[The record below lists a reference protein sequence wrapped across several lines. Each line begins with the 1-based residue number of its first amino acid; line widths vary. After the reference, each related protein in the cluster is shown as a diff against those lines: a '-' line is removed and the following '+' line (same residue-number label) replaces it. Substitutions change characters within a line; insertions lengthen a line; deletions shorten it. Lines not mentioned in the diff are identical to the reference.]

1 MKLEELLS
9 LRSLGGDFA
18 ELYDFVNAGKSC
30 AAVALGPS
38 ERAHIATHLGRFVLY
53 VVPDSP
59 TQNMMFERISGFC
72 PSALVLDPK
81 DDLLIYRKA
90 FQHSRI
96 TARLKVLAAMVRG
109 EAGCVIT
116 TPQALAEYYPD
127 PKRLLDSIL
136 HVKTGDTLDLM
147 DLTDKL
153 TEMGYVREARADEK
167 SSFSLAGDT
176 LVVFPPDSDLPVRI
190 SFWGDEVESIKL
202 YDPESMITVAEKNEM
217 EIFPCNDLLLTE
229 KEWTAALDK
238 AGKESAKGKAKSG
251 ERRGAILADLE
262 AAGRRDQGGQ
272 WLLPFY
278 KNTRVNLT
286 AYLPENSLIALEE
299 DGLIVDKLGL
309 YLEEHAQRVKALS
322 EDGETLPAH
331 AKILF
336 GADDIRRMIAPF
348 AKTAFY
354 SITSTARLFD
364 PQRIFK
370 LRCSPLSDYTLNYKA
385 LYNDLRNFRSGGV
398 NVILCMGDSR
408 TAHTIADSL
417 NGEEILC
424 RYEDEP
430 SQGSAIHVTPLRLNR
445 GVCYPGCKLAIIGR
459 DDIIRRSGGRITT
472 RARATFSVPKMGDY
486 VVHDVHGIGRCV
498 GIRRMAMR
506 DSERDYISIEYAGG
520 AMLYV
525 PIDQTERLSRYSGSE
540 KAPKLSKLGGKDFEK
555 LKESVKKSLREMA
568 TNLVKLYAERM
579 QVKGFKYSPDTSIQ
593 TEFEQSFEYEDTP
606 DQTRATQEIKADME
620 RGIVMDRLLCGDVG
634 YGKTEVALRA
644 VFKTV
649 TDGKSAVILAPTTV
663 LARQHYNTASA
674 RFAPYGL
681 KVELLTRFQSKEEI
695 KASLD
700 RLATGKSLIAV
711 ATHRILGKDVRFYDL
726 GLLVLDEEQR
736 FGVEQKEKLKLVKKN
751 VNVLTLSA
759 TPIPRTLNMA
769 LTGIRDISVL
779 ETPPKNRLPVQT
791 YVTELTDAL
800 LKDAISREIARGGQV
815 YVLFNRVQGIEHMA
829 DKIASLVPEAKIV
842 VGHGQMDSVTLEDAL
857 RAFYNRQANVMVC
870 TTIIENGVDVEGAN
884 TLIVCDAD
892 KLGLAQLYQLRGR
905 VGRRDRMA
913 YAYFTT
919 DPSHVITTDAV
930 KRLKSLM
937 DYTELG
943 SGFKIAMRDLEI
955 RGAGN
960 VLGREQHGHIE
971 KVGYDMYCKLL
982 AECVDEL
989 RGVKGEDVEAEVTV
1003 DADAYLDSRYIAD
1016 VDDKLKV
1023 YREISELSSR
1033 EEADGLLKKLSVTYG
1048 KPPEELENLVTI
1060 GLIRSLACKVGI
1072 EKVVIPARGGSMTF
1086 ADGRIYRDEGYLEAI
1101 SSFGGKV
1108 SVTAEDKPRLV
1119 FDKFAGGV
1127 KEKMKTAEE
1136 ILTKIYVL
1144 TRKNN

>member
-1 MKLEELLS
+1 MELEELLS
-9 LRSLGGDFA
+9 LHALGGDFA
-18 ELYDFVNAGKSC
+18 EFYDCVNEGKSC
-30 AAVALGPS
+30 AVVALGPS
-38 ERAHIATHLGRFVLY
+38 ERAHVVTHLDKFVLY
-53 VVPDSP
+53 VVPDPP
-59 TQNMMFERISGFC
+59 TQNMMFERICSFC
-72 PSALVLDPK
+72 PSVRVLEAK

-96 TARLKVLAAMVRG
+96 TSRLKVLAAMARG

-116 TPQALAEYYPD
+116 TPQALAEYYPA
-127 PKRLLDSIL
+127 PERLLNSVVHI
-136 HVKTGDTLDLM
+136 KKGGETDLTE
-147 DLTDKL
+147 LTDKL
-153 TEMGYVREARADEK
+153 AGMGYAREERADEK
-167 SSFSLAGDT
+167 ASFALAGDT
-176 LVVFPPDSDLPVRI
+176 LVVFPPDADLPVRI

-202 YDPESMITVAEKNEM
+202 YDPESMMTVAEKDEI

-229 KEWTAALDK
+229 KEWTSALEKARRESDK
-238 AGKESAKGKAKSG
+238 AKAKNG
-251 ERRGAILADLE
+251 ERRAAILADLE

-278 KNTRVNLT
+278 KEKCAPLT
-286 AYLPENSLIALEE
+286 AYLPENSVIALEE
-299 DGLIVDKLGL
+299 DGLITDKLRL
-309 YLEEHAQRVKALS
+309 YTEEHRQRVKALA
-322 EDGETLPAH
+322 EEGEALSSH
-331 AKILF
+331 AKLL
-336 GADDIRRMIAPF
+336 ADTEGIKQMTAPF
-348 AKTAFY
+348 VKAAFY
-354 SITSTARLFD
+354 SITSTARLFE

-370 LRCSPLSDYTLNYKA
+370 MRCSPLSDYTLNYKT
-385 LYNDLRNFRSGGV
+385 LYNDLRNFRNGGF
-398 NVILCMGDSR
+398 NVVLCMGDPR
-408 TAHTIADSL
+408 TAHTITDSL
-417 NGEEILC
+417 NGEEILS
-424 RYEDEP
+424 RYEEEI
-430 SQGSAIHVTPLRLNR
+430 SRGAGLHVTPLQLAR
-445 GVCYPGCKLAIIGR
+445 GVCYPGCKLVVMGR
-459 DDIIRRSGGRITT
+459 DDIIRRSGGRVTT
-472 RARATFSVPKMGDY
+472 RTRAAFSVPKMGDY
-486 VVHDVHGIGRCV
+486 VVHDIHGIGRCV
-498 GIRRMAMR
+498 GIRRMSIR

-540 KAPKLSKLGGKDFEK
+540 KAPRLSKLGGKDFEK

-579 QVKGFKYSPDTSIQ
+579 QVKGYKYSPDTSLQ

-695 KASLD
+695 KASLE

-711 ATHRILGKDVRFYDL
+711 ATHRILGKDVRFHDL

-800 LKDAISREIARGGQV
+800 LKDAVSREIARGGQV
-815 YVLFNRVQGIEHMA
+815 YVLFNRVQGIERMA
-829 DKIASLVPEAKIV
+829 DRLAGLVPEAKIV
-842 VGHGQMDSVTLEDAL
+842 VGHGQMDPVTMEDAL
-857 RAFYNRQANVMVC
+857 RAFYNKQANVMVC
-870 TTIIENGVDVEGAN
+870 TTIIENGIDVEGAN
-884 TLIVCDAD
+884 TLIVCGAD

-919 DPSHVITTDAV
+919 EPGQVLTTDAV

-989 RGVKGEDVEAEVTV
+989 RGVKGEDVDAEVTV
-1003 DADAYLDSRYIAD
+1003 DTDAYLDSRYIPD

-1023 YREISELSSR
+1023 YREISESEDR
-1033 EEADGLLKKLSVTYG
+1033 AAADALLKKLAATYG
-1048 KPPEELENLVTI
+1048 APPIELQNLVTI
-1060 GLIRSLACKVGI
+1060 GLIRSLACKTGI
-1072 EKVVIPARGGSMTF
+1072 EKVVITKSGGSMTF
-1086 ADGRIYRDEGYLEAI
+1086 ADGRIYREQGYFEAL
-1101 SSFGGKV
+1101 SAFEGKV
-1108 SVTAEDKPRLV
+1108 SVTAEDKPRLI

-1127 KEKMKTAEE
+1127 KEKMKLAEE
-1136 ILTKIYVL
+1136 ILTKIYEL